1 MLRAGLSK
9 HQSEMKDVLGAWVGR
24 HLNIWAKKVLQVRGP
39 HCVDLSPV
47 WTTQDTPSV
56 PLISLHKPLAHTTFT
71 TYTQISDWTDL
82 STESGSGP
90 IQLARARYRAACRT
104 VAESPP
110 HCMNAPQQ
118 THIPIKLCCEAWGRE
133 IADWQIDR
141 RCRRSGVGRTPS
153 HGLLMVMLIEIA
165 SVLCRSVSQEAV
177 DTR

>member
-1 MLRAGLSK
+1 MSTK
-9 HQSEMKDVLGAWVGR
+9 
-24 HLNIWAKKVLQVRGP
+24 
-39 HCVDLSPV
+39 PV
-47 WTTQDTPSV
+47 FEKIATTWRLYV
-56 PLISLHKPLAHTTFT
+56 PLYGHTTFVLSTPART
-71 TYTQISDWTDL
+71 TTIIDKITTFCNDVNKTSTTIKLLAISDRTDL
-82 STESGSGP
+82 STESGWGP
-90 IQLARARYRAACRT
+90 IQLARARYRTACRT

-177 DTR
+177 NTS